1 MDAIEESLDSLRLEP
16 DARRAIIRCYRRFE
30 HVVADWGL
38 PRAPWQ
44 TPTEFMRKALGRLP
58 VPAAAVRRLTE
69 AFEISR
75 FSHHPV
81 GPADRETALGAL
93 IEIKTALEEPD
104 PRDTV
109 S

>member
-1 MDAIEESLDSLRLEP
+1 
-16 DARRAIIRCYRRFE
+16 
-30 HVVADWGL
+30 
-38 PRAPWQ
+38 
-44 TPTEFMRKALGRLP
+44 MRKALGRLP
-58 VPAAAVRRLTE
+58 VPATAVRGLTE

-104 PRDTV
+104 PHDKA